1 MLSLFKKEKNETTFN
16 PLISELESTKNDLT
30 AAYSNFEN
38 AIDPDLVDS
47 CIYELQAIQ
56 LRYKFLLTKIREM
69 DSAN

>member
-1 MLSLFKKEKNETTFN
+1 MLSLFKKEKEETNFN
-16 PLISELESTKNDLT
+16 PLISELESTKNDLC

-69 DSAN
+69 DSTN

>member
-1 MLSLFKKEKNETTFN
+1 MLKLFKKEKEETPYN

-38 AIDPDLVDS
+38 AIEPDIVDS

-56 LRYKFLLTKIREM
+56 LRYKFLLSKIKEM
-69 DSAN
+69 DLRD

>member
-1 MLSLFKKEKNETTFN
+1 MLSQLKKEKEETNFN

>member
-1 MLSLFKKEKNETTFN
+1 MLSLFKKNKEEAYYN

-38 AIDPDLVDS
+38 AIDPDIVDS